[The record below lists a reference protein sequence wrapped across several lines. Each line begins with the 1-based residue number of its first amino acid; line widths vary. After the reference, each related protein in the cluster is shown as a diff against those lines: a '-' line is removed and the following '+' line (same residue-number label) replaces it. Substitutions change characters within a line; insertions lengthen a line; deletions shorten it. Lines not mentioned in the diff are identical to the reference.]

1 MKELLP
7 LQIGDSVSVQN
18 QAGTRPNKWTCTG
31 IISEVLPYRQYRVI
45 MDGSRRVTLRNRR
58 FLRKISPVCGKG
70 LPAYDT
76 PETPILEKTTPQVLP
91 TDQRPLEL
99 DHLTSQNNEDI
110 PSASQNNEEI
120 TLIPPITNL
129 LPGPSTEDQSQVPT
143 DPTPALRR
151 GSRTRVKTM
160 PFIAR
165 MDGKYHQ

>member
-1 MKELLP
+1 MP

-18 QAGTRPNKWTCTG
+18 QAGTRPNKWNCTG

-58 FLRKISPVCGKG
+58 FLRKISPVCRKE

-76 PETPILEKTTPQVLP
+76 PETPIPQVLP
-91 TDQRPLEL
+91 TDQKPLEL

-110 PSASQNNEEI
+110 PSAGQSNEDI
-120 TLIPPITNL
+120 TLMPPNTSL
-129 LPGPSTEDQSQVPT
+129 LPGPSTEDHSQVPT

-160 PFIAR
+160 PFVAR